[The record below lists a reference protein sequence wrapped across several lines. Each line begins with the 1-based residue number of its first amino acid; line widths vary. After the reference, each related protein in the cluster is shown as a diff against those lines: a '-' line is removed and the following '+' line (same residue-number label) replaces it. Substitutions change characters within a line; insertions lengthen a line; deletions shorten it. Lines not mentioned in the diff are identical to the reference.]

1 VDRSDAAAV
10 GRAGV
15 KAGQRHDVDR
25 VENYVGGLKRSMLEQ
40 NTLVQDAVIRNFKI
54 IGEAANKIRP
64 ADPDP
69 TQHNPRMRLDLAYRM
84 RNALIH
90 GYDSVNLGTV
100 WNTIQTD
107 LPPLKHQMDDLLRRL
122 PDDAD

>member
-1 VDRSDAAAV
+1 
-10 GRAGV
+10 
-15 KAGQRHDVDR
+15 
-25 VENYVGGLKRSMLEQ
+25 MLEQ
-40 NTLVQDAVIRNFKI
+40 NTLVQDAVIRNFKV
-54 IGEAANKIRP
+54 IGEAANKIRL

-69 TQHNPRMRLDLAYRM
+69 TQHNPRLRLDLAYRM

-100 WNTIQTD
+100 WNTIQSD
-107 LPPLKHQMDDLLRRL
+107 LPPLKHQKDDLLRRL